1 MRRFFHVNR
10 VAKRQYYYGNNNK
23 NINNELSPFLQ
34 SKYDEYKSQKD
45 CEKKDIVIDFS
56 NKLLN
61 IQDEIRC
68 INGRIDQQNKQ
79 IEKII
84 SLLNSK

>member
-10 VAKRQYYYGNNNK
+10 VAKRQYYYGNNTK

-45 CEKKDIVIDFS
+45 CEKKDVVIDLS
-56 NKLLN
+56 N